1 MTGRCWGKAALR
13 SPFTT
18 SIAARVCDGLL
29 RDGQEVASTP
39 KLCRHRRL
47 IYSNKINSS
56 AVQKKK
62 KNAQLHPSLPSAGLS
77 PANGRQQLCLEKKTD
92 VFMGPMNLTGKPTTP
107 GGQL

>member
-18 SIAARVCDGLL
+18 SIAARVCDELL

-39 KLCRHRRL
+39 KLCRHRHL

-62 KNAQLHPSLPSAGLS
+62 KMPSSIPPSLPLASPPQTAGNS
-77 PANGRQQLCLEKKTD
+77 F
-92 VFMGPMNLTGKPTTP
+92 V
-107 GGQL
+107 